1 MNNGTQPVYNYY
13 YRSTLGGGVVIEYG
27 ASDNRIGTDGE
38 SVDDVG
44 ERNVIAGSDN
54 DGVDIVGSGTSEN
67 IVAGNFIGTDAT
79 GTSALGIAGDGVF
92 ITAAAGSNWIGVNPI
107 SGTAFSDMG
116 NVISGTGYDGV
127 QIYDFSNWN
136 VVAGNLIGTDVTGTV
151 ALGNSGQGVEIDAG
165 SFNNTIGDT
174 AAGAGNV
181 ISANGQNGVLI
192 TGPDAK
198 GNLVQSNLIGTDI
211 TGTQDLGNAA

>member
-13 YRSTLGGGVVIEYG
+13 YRLALARWRRGDRVRRSY
-27 ASDNRIGTDGE
+27 NRIGTDGE
-38 SVDDVG
+38 SVDNVG

-54 DGVDIVGSGTSEN
+54 DGVDIVGSGASEN

-92 ITAAAGSNWIGVNPI
+92 ITAAAGS
-107 SGTAFSDMG
+107 
-116 NVISGTGYDGV
+116 TGSVSTRSAVRLSPTWERDLPHRLRWGA
-127 QIYDFSNWN
+127 DLSSSNWN

-181 ISANGQNGVLI
+181 IWP
-192 TGPDAK
+192 TGRTAY
-198 GNLVQSNLIGTDI
+198 
-211 TGTQDLGNAA
+211 